1 MMQCFCSEE
10 EDEEDEED
18 EELDEE
24 EKQRIGGIFSKV
36 IAGHDEEDSHIEEV
50 SICCL
55 FSLKKLVFTMYCS
68 PFITLYLGFINVNR
82 VIKGQFYKGIIGK

>member
-36 IAGHDEEDSHIEEV
+36 IAGHDEEDGHIEEV
-50 SICCL
+50 S
-55 FSLKKLVFTMYCS
+55 FHRSYSPALKM
-68 PFITLYLGFINVNR
+68 GGGGGR
-82 VIKGQFYKGIIGK
+82 GI

>member
-1 MMQCFCSEE
+1 MQQTPKYLPRMQCFCSEE

-36 IAGHDEEDSHIEEV
+36 IAGHDEEDGHIEEV
-50 SICCL
+50 SLYCL
-55 FSLKKLVFTMYCS
+55 FSLKTLVFTMYCS
-68 PFITLYLGFINVNR
+68 PFIKLYLGSIR
-82 VIKGQFYKGIIGK
+82 MYS